1 MALIEALTIPG
12 GGAGDHAPPSAVG
25 SRSLDLNYTGN
36 TPGKQNRN
44 GRGGQMESTILD
56 LASQQGVW
64 AALFVF
70 LLIYVLKTSGDR
82 EKKLIEALD
91 NLKDVKEGVDRIE
104 ERIDKLEGR

>member
-1 MALIEALTIPG
+1 
-12 GGAGDHAPPSAVG
+12 
-25 SRSLDLNYTGN
+25 
-36 TPGKQNRN
+36 
-44 GRGGQMESTILD
+44 MESTIFD

>member
-1 MALIEALTIPG
+1 
-12 GGAGDHAPPSAVG
+12 
-25 SRSLDLNYTGN
+25 
-36 TPGKQNRN
+36 
-44 GRGGQMESTILD
+44 MESTILD

-91 NLKDVKEGVDRIE
+91 NLKDVKEGVGRIE